1 MPREIRDVSAPYV
14 RCPAG
19 NGSLGSEWVGGLA
32 HTHLRVQALGGVEE
46 EAVIGIGGA

>member
-32 HTHLRVQALGGVEE
+32 HTRLRVPALEEVEEMTGLGG
-46 EAVIGIGGA
+46 GGA